1 MSFISFGYAFNS
13 KEFNAFNGVR
23 VIRISDFNSKGFIN
37 KNIVRYNANNETYD
51 KYKVIE
57 NSILICMT
65 GGTVGKSLYVDKLL
79 EKMLLNQ
86 RIAMI
91 YTNSIEIRYV
101 DVTIN
106 SDYIQK
112 VISKKKNSTNDNISA
127 KDVNNFLIPLPPL
140 AEQKRIVEK
149 FNEIEFLINLYE
161 QYEQSLNKIN
171 DEFSKQLEK
180 SILQYA
186 IQGKLV
192 KQNIEADGYAKTLID
207 EISKQ
212 KQLLVAKKE
221 IKSDKQESFIF
232 KGQDNKHYEKI
243 GEKITCIQKEIPFE
257 IPNNWEWV
265 RLGSVSFISFGYA
278 FNSKEF
284 NAFNGVRV
292 IRISDFNSKGFIN
305 KNIVRYNANNETYD
319 KYKVIENSILICM
332 TGGTV
337 GKSLYVDKLLEKML
351 LNQRIAMIYTN
362 SIEIRYVDVTIN
374 SDYIQ
379 KVISKK
385 KNSTNDNISAKDVNN
400 FLIPLPPLNEQK
412 RIINKIDSLL
422 QKTKFLNFKN

>member
-1 MSFISFGYAFNS
+1 MENS
-13 KEFNAFNGVR
+13 KPIIGLIAEFNPFHNGHIYLIKKIKEQFPDCFLIVALT
-23 VIRISDFNSKGFIN
+23 SDVTQRGELTVASFEDR
-37 KNIVRYNANNETYD
+37 KNIALSYGVN
-51 KYKVIE
+51 KVVQ
-57 NSILICMT
+57 L
-65 GGTVGKSLYVDKLL
+65 
-79 EKMLLNQ
+79 
-86 RIAMI
+86 
-91 YTNSIEIRYV
+91 
-101 DVTIN
+101 
-106 SDYIQK
+106 SDYETVQAAHIFVANAINLLLK
-112 VISKKKNSTNDNISA
+112 ENISHLVFGVSDKIA
-127 KDVNNFLIPLPPL
+127 DINVYLNSANAILKNN
-140 AEQKRIVEK
+140 QKY
-149 FNEIEFLINLYE
+149 N
-161 QYEQSLNKIN
+161 
-171 DEFSKQLEK
+171 
-180 SILQYA
+180 
-186 IQGKLV
+186 KLV
-192 KQNIEADGYAKTLID
+192 KQNLNDEPASKLIKD
-207 EISKQ
+207 IYKEKQ
-212 KQLLVAKKE
+212 KLIFEDKLKKN
-221 IKSDKQESFIF
+221 KNESFIY
-232 KGQDNKHYEKI
+232 KNSSDNLYYEKI

>member
-1 MSFISFGYAFNS
+1 MLNITTGNKDANHFSKNGKYIFFTCSMTPLKSNTYSFDNEAILLPG
-13 KEFNAFNGVR
+13 NG
-23 VIRISDFNSKGFIN
+23 
-37 KNIVRYNANNETYD
+37 AN
-51 KYKVIE
+51 
-57 NSILICMT
+57 
-65 GGTVGKSLYVDKLL
+65 VGKSIYFKGKFEVYQRTYVLENKLKIFQNIL
-79 EKMLLNQ
+79 FYKLIFDALWINNIEKYL
-86 RIAMI
+86 IGSAI
-91 YTNSIEIRYV
+91 P
-101 DVTIN
+101 
-106 SDYIQK
+106 YIK
-112 VISKKKNSTNDNISA
+112 YDNVWS
-127 KDVNNFLIPLPPL
+127 FLFPLPPL

-149 FNEIEFLINLYE
+149 FNEIEPLINLYE
-161 QYEQSLNKIN
+161 QYEQSLSKIN
-171 DEFSKQLEK
+171 DEFPKQLEK

-192 KQNIEADGYAKTLID
+192 KQDVDTDGYAKTLID

-221 IKSDKQESFIF
+221 IKQNKQESFIF

>member
-1 MSFISFGYAFNS
+1 M
-13 KEFNAFNGVR
+13 
-23 VIRISDFNSKGFIN
+23 
-37 KNIVRYNANNETYD
+37 
-51 KYKVIE
+51 
-57 NSILICMT
+57 
-65 GGTVGKSLYVDKLL
+65 
-79 EKMLLNQ
+79 
-86 RIAMI
+86 
-91 YTNSIEIRYV
+91 
-101 DVTIN
+101 
-106 SDYIQK
+106 
-112 VISKKKNSTNDNISA
+112 
-127 KDVNNFLIPLPPL
+127 
-140 AEQKRIVEK
+140 
-149 FNEIEFLINLYE
+149 
-161 QYEQSLNKIN
+161 
-171 DEFSKQLEK
+171 
-180 SILQYA
+180 QYA

>member
-1 MSFISFGYAFNS
+1 
-13 KEFNAFNGVR
+13 
-23 VIRISDFNSKGFIN
+23 
-37 KNIVRYNANNETYD
+37 
-51 KYKVIE
+51 
-57 NSILICMT
+57 MT
-65 GGTVGKSLYVDKLL
+65 G
-79 EKMLLNQ
+79 
-86 RIAMI
+86 
-91 YTNSIEIRYV
+91 
-101 DVTIN
+101 
-106 SDYIQK
+106 
-112 VISKKKNSTNDNISA
+112 
-127 KDVNNFLIPLPPL
+127 
-140 AEQKRIVEK
+140 
-149 FNEIEFLINLYE
+149 
-161 QYEQSLNKIN
+161 
-171 DEFSKQLEK
+171 KQLRS

-192 KQNIEADGYAKTLID
+192 KQNLNDEPASKLIKD
-207 EISKQ
+207 IYKEKQ
-212 KQLLVAKKE
+212 KLIFEDKLKKN
-221 IKSDKQESFIF
+221 KNESFIY
-232 KGQDNKHYEKI
+232 KNSSDNLYYEKI

-257 IPNNWEWV
+257 IPSNWEWV
-265 RLGSVSFISFGYA
+265 RLRSVSFISFGYA

-385 KNSTNDNISAKDVNN
+385 KNSTNDNISTKDVNN